1 VTAYLIRRFLQ
12 ALIVVWIVS
21 VITFI
26 LLKMLPGGPE
36 MAIAGQHPS
45 PQALEAAKLELG
57 LEHPVWYQ
65 YWTWLKDICS
75 GDLGFSY
82 SLNQSVTSLLLNRLP
97 QSLLLVGSSTILSL
111 LIAIPVG
118 VLQAVRRNKAIDYL
132 LTTISFILYSMPIFM
147 VAIILIN
154 VFSIDLPWFP
164 PEGPQSLSDIH
175 SLVLPVV
182 SLALIQIALFS
193 RYARSSVLEQI
204 TQDYVRTARAKGASE
219 VRILF
224 RHVLRNALIPVV
236 TLLGLSLPGLV
247 AGALVTESV
256 FNYPGMGYL
265 FLQAANTEDYS
276 TLLGTTIL
284 VAVATV
290 LGSLFADLGYA
301 ALDPRVRLGS
311 S

>member
-45 PQALEAAKLELG
+45 PAALEAAKLQLG

>member
-1 VTAYLIRRFLQ
+1 MTAYLIRRFLQ

-45 PQALEAAKLELG
+45 PAALEAARLELG

-132 LTTISFILYSMPIFM
+132 LTTVSFILYSMPIFM

-182 SLALIQIALFS
+182 SLAVIQVALFS

-219 VRILF
+219 IRILF

-265 FLQAANTEDYS
+265 FLQAANSEDYS

-311 S
+311 

>member
-26 LLKMLPGGPE
+26 LLKLLPGGPE

-45 PQALEAAKLELG
+45 PAALEAAKLELG

-65 YWTWLKDICS
+65 YWTWLKDICQ
-75 GDLGFSY
+75 GNLGFSY
-82 SLNQSVTSLLLNRLP
+82 ALNQSVTSLLLNRLP

-118 VLQAVRRNKAIDYL
+118 ILQAVRRNKAIDYL
-132 LTTISFILYSMPIFM
+132 LTTVSFILYSMPIFM
-147 VAIILIN
+147 IAIILIN

-182 SLALIQIALFS
+182 SLALIQVALFS